1 MFTLPT
7 TLAPDALA
15 SVSEIISDT
24 GILNVTIAVI
34 ALPVA
39 FWVIRKVVGLFPKEK
54 RESSYITDDE
64 LFKKNVAALKQLRG
78 QKSGYFVE

>member
-1 MFTLPT
+1 MITIPT
-7 TLAPDALA
+7 SLATNALA
-15 SVSEIISDT
+15 SASEIFSDP
-24 GILNVTIAVI
+24 GLLLVILAVI

-39 FWVIRKVVGLFPKEK
+39 FWVIHQVVGLFPKEK